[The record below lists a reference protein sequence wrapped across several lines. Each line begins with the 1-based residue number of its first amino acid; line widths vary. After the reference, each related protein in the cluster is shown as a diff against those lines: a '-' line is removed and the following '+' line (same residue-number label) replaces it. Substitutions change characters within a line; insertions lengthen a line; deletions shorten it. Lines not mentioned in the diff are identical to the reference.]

1 MMIKARSSN
10 AGDVRFLAPLVALC
24 LFAFPLVAGH
34 RRNVERAI
42 QRTIPVEGESLTLE
56 SRMRHHG
63 VPGLSV
69 AVWKDGKLDWTAG
82 YGDVSAD
89 TPMQA
94 GAISK
99 SLAAV
104 ATLRVLARHR
114 VPLDADVNAHLTSW
128 KLPADGV
135 TIEQILS
142 HTAGLNVPGFPGFER
157 GDPIPSLI
165 DELEGR
171 GNTQAL
177 RVVGNTSYSSGGYLL
192 LQQLLVDLEK
202 KPVETIL
209 EAEVLRRANM
219 RRSTFAEPLPPRWRR
234 RAARGV
240 DEGGQPVR
248 GGSHVYPEKAAAGLW
263 TTAADVARF
272 VIALQTAKLLPRGET
287 DRMIERN
294 FGVFPY
300 RTHYFAHAGGT
311 AGFAALYVA
320 HRQRADG
327 VVILANHRNA
337 QALLYEVV
345 RAVAKEYRWPDLA
358 GEPRKLVVT
367 DPSKFA
373 GRYRVDPDDVV
384 RFRVAGSQL
393 VLARTGVAGETALDA
408 IGANEFA
415 DRDSGVVYVF
425 TDGGV
430 TFNGI
435 TAKRTRE
442 AIPTEITER
451 DPPTGILHY
460 DLLDP
465 KYGTEER
472 LRARGEV
479 FLAQRNDRA
488 ALAMLKLNAERHPQ
502 SAAAHDALATAQLAV
517 NDVEGARASSRRV
530 LDVLPEDWT
539 HTASWRQ
546 VYRKRAEQRLR
557 R

>member
-1 MMIKARSSN
+1 MTKKRSS
-10 AGDVRFLAPLVALC
+10 DVGRARYLALFLVLCVFAMPL
-24 LFAFPLVAGH
+24 FAGH
-34 RRNVERAI
+34 RRNVERGI
-42 QRTIPVEGESLTLE
+42 PRTIPVEGESLTLE
-56 SRMRHHG
+56 SRMRHYR

-69 AVWKDGKLDWTAG
+69 AVWKNGKLDWTAG

-99 SLAAV
+99 SLSAV
-104 ATLRVLARHR
+104 ATLRVLARHK

-157 GDPIPSLI
+157 GDPIPSPI

-202 KPVETIL
+202 KPIEAIL
-209 EAEVLRRANM
+209 EAEVLRPAKM
-219 RRSTFAEPLPPRWRR
+219 RRSTFAEPLPPSWKR
-234 RAARGV
+234 RAARGI
-240 DEGGQPVR
+240 DEEGQPVR
-248 GGSHVYPEKAAAGLW
+248 GGSHLYPEKTAAGLW

-272 VIALQTAKLLPRGET
+272 VIALQTAKLLPRSDT

-294 FGVFPY
+294 FGVFAY

-311 AGFAALYVA
+311 AGFSALYIA
-320 HRQRADG
+320 HRKRADG

-345 RAVAKEYRWPDLA
+345 RAVAKEYGWPDLA
-358 GEPRKLVVT
+358 GETRKLVAT

-373 GRYRVDPDDVV
+373 GRYRVDPDDVAS
-384 RFRVAGSQL
+384 FRAAGSQL
-393 VLARTGVAGETALDA
+393 IVRRTGVIGETPLDP
-408 IGANEFA
+408 IGVNEFA

-425 TDGGV
+425 ADDQV
-430 TFNGI
+430 AFAGI

-442 AIPTEITER
+442 AIPAEITER
-451 DPPTGILHY
+451 DPPTGVLGY
-460 DLLDP
+460 DFVDR
-465 KYGTEER
+465 KYVTEER
-472 LRARGEV
+472 LRARGMV
-479 FLAQRNDRA
+479 FLEQRNYRA
-488 ALAMLKLNAERHPQ
+488 ALAMLKLNAERHPE
-502 SAAAHDALATAQLAV
+502 SAAAHDALATAQLAM
-517 NDVEGARASSRRV
+517 NDVEAARASSRRV
-530 LDVLPEDWT
+530 LEVLPADWT

-557 R
+557 E